1 MFLHNLKKDNW
12 LLYVNFTPR
21 KFAKLL
27 LVLINRPRSLWGFLC
42 RQSSHMWIMAA
53 IFLDNLSLFFFL
65 PFLLFRDSDTML
77 ARKYFWTALQRIN
90 FGLCFLSI
98 VFKNTCCIDLCSYLY
113 YFFVLFSLYMFCFCF
128 STFLVRCLAYAYQNH
143 SKISL
148 HIHYIVIKAD
158 KNAGK
163 HMKQWQLSEI
173 SSRNVYWYNH
183 FEKQIEI

>member
-1 MFLHNLKKDNW
+1 
-12 LLYVNFTPR
+12 
-21 KFAKLL
+21 
-27 LVLINRPRSLWGFLC
+27 
-42 RQSSHMWIMAA
+42 
-53 IFLDNLSLFFFL
+53 
-65 PFLLFRDSDTML
+65 
-77 ARKYFWTALQRIN
+77 
-90 FGLCFLSI
+90 
-98 VFKNTCCIDLCSYLY
+98 
-113 YFFVLFSLYMFCFCF
+113 MFCFCF

-148 HIHYIVIKAD
+148 YIHYIVIKAD